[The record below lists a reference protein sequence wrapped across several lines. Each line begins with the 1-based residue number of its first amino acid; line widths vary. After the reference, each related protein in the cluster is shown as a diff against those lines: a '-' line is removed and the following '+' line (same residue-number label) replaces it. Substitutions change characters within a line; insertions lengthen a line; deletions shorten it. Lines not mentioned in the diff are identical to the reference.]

1 MQTANSNSHKL
12 AASMVMAQPSG
23 LDSSSPAGKVG
34 TARQWASP
42 SSRSSQASDDE
53 ISAAP
58 TNAGSSPDVSPQH
71 SRTPSKAASTLC
83 ESFDEIQLDDS
94 ETSQAPSALPFPQST
109 SASLAR
115 FSFECSDSS
124 FAMPVLDGVTGL
136 PQEALG
142 EDKVQELLALFHR
155 SNDLAFH
162 MQIMFLLRQ
171 HATSS
176 QQMKKRIGRANGID
190 AILHSMALHKGP
202 AKSNAMLQ
210 ELAVW
215 TLWSLAEDEE
225 NRNRIRADRKA
236 LTVVLDAM
244 LEHADVSGV
253 QEQGAWFLSWFVWQ
267 DVHSCQRAR
276 LCGAQDIVYAS
287 IVNHAQ
293 HPGVQ
298 QFAHNCLEYLDSGL
312 TDLDGMLPAID
323 TAAAAASGGNRAHT
337 EQTLRLV
344 CGKKPRKS
352 WLKKLSP
359 FNRSVM

>member
-58 TNAGSSPDVSPQH
+58 TNAGSSPEVSPQH

-94 ETSQAPSALPFPQST
+94 ETSQAPGALPFPQST

-115 FSFECSDSS
+115 FSFLECPDSS

-136 PQEALG
+136 PQDALG
-142 EDKVQELLALFHR
+142 EDKVQELLALFHQ

-176 QQMKKRIGRANGID
+176 QLMKKRIGRANGID

-312 TDLDGMLPAID
+312 IDLDGILPASD
-323 TAAAAASGGNRAHT
+323 TAAATTG
-337 EQTLRLV
+337 V
-344 CGKKPRKS
+344 KPRKS

-359 FNRSVM
+359 FQRSVM